1 MQSISDSGETDDLK
15 KKQQAKALMV
25 DDDEENQAQTSLSLV
40 AAGDDQMEAKE
51 GEVMVPSSSTLSAT
65 EEAVALQS
73 YFKQNPTLTAF
84 VTFEYNESFARCIED
99 HAPYLSIAQPWLNH
113 LLCIGL
119 CCPRQL
125 KFKGRCL
132 HVERA
137 PEPDQILWESIE
149 VSSAWKTFKRCL
161 TWLYLLLLFACV
173 YAGFAA
179 AAYLRVQYQNQQPA
193 ATSSGDLCSSILP
206 RSYYYRDTAN
216 SSQVEVDYSSFT
228 FARSPN
234 EKDRISFD
242 DQCDRVIKHSYHAIY
257 TYGGRFEEP
266 VVPYNTTA
274 CRISDDPSHLSA
286 NGGMTHLCPSYGA
299 VQYCPCVAQDST
311 EICYSSGCYETAAD
325 TLSVH
330 MNASSKSCI
339 QFEAADI
346 AKCFCRH
353 QLDEDIKKLGMVGV
367 LTAAAVVETA
377 ADDHCDDMT
386 LYFSASTIALLLM
399 VPLTMLSSYL
409 IQKIVLANIS
419 GEYYSTLD
427 EQNAAVAWR
436 LCIAS
441 YVNFGLI
448 PLIAFGRSS
457 EAPTTA
463 LPLSLLSLPSHVEFD
478 HEWYGTVG
486 FYLVITF
493 ILSTFP
499 PYLVASYFHYYC
511 FRPWKIYYAQAYLV
525 EQKSYRYALQSQV
538 NKVLVDE
545 TSFDVPTRTGRYLSW
560 VFVAMTYSAGLP
572 ALLVLAALAMVLLLR
587 MDREFYCR
595 FYRKQSKS
603 SREGLGRWVASMLPF
618 AAICKLA
625 FSIFMLSDDSI
636 ISDQWPSVQ
645 NPQPISQGPY
655 TSQGGGWTMQSY
667 MHAVQHTIPSM
678 IRRHDVVPPQLEF
691 LLQHIFRAN
700 TFPLFVLLL
709 AVLLTVVLREVW
721 FLLPPALLSKALT
734 KVVSLLC
741 AFRRFQASENKKLLV
756 HPYDL
761 TFGGHRAAGDG
772 SYDSSALRT
781 QEAPL
786 SGSYSKYLRHV
797 ADHPVTFYNTFC
809 CCWSLICKPK
819 AAEDPLSPDRPLP
832 PSWEL
837 FQVDLS
843 SPKGRP
849 PLTAKMKTWPP
860 KMQFDQG
867 KGGFHMAGEQKSTFD
882 LIAELHCNSYRID
895 RIPRYSGAGFALRK
909 QLYSSI
915 EEGFVR
921 WKAEFERKN
930 FIIGETRRQKARR
943 AAEELQKVDK
953 YLTERSDFKFG
964 TRTNVKE
971 EKRGLFQCFTK
982 RKVAVETAPVDDDDN
997 SSDSEDDFYAQQ
1009 QRPQAAPPVA
1019 TQQPVSSPVHSSKAT
1034 DKKAVVPLQSIRP
1047 KSPNQ
1052 TGGILSSIWSA
1063 KSGKEEVDKVGD
1075 NSATAAKGQSKNAK
1089 ADGTAAA
1096 GKADGASDDSDE
1108 DESDDSD
1115 EDDDD
1120 SDEDDDDDSDEDES
1134 DDSDEDEEDDSDD
1147 SDSSSDSSDD

>member
-1 MQSISDSGETDDLK
+1 
-15 KKQQAKALMV
+15 MV

-40 AAGDDQMEAKE
+40 TAGDDQMEAKE
-51 GEVMVPSSSTLSAT
+51 GEVMVPSSSFSAK
-65 EEAVALQS
+65 EEAAALQS
-73 YFKQNPTLTAF
+73 HFKQHPSLSAF
-84 VTFEYNESFARCIED
+84 ITFEYNESFARCIED

-125 KFKGRCL
+125 KFKGRYL

-137 PEPDQILWESIE
+137 PEPDQIVWESIE

-179 AAYLRVQYQNQQPA
+179 TAYLRVLYQNQQPA

-206 RSYYYRDTAN
+206 RSYYYPN
-216 SSQVEVDYSSFT
+216 SSQVEVDYASFT

-234 EKDRISFD
+234 EKDRISYD
-242 DQCDRVIKHSYHAIY
+242 DQCDRVMKHSYHAIY

-274 CRISDDPSHLSA
+274 CRISDDPSHLSS
-286 NGGMTHLCPSYGA
+286 NGSMTHLCPSYGA
-299 VQYCPCVAQDST
+299 VQYCPCVTQDST
-311 EICYSSGCYETAAD
+311 EICYSSDCYETTSGSAD
-325 TLSVH
+325 TL
-330 MNASSKSCI
+330 MNASSSSSKSCV

-353 QLDEDIKKLGMVGV
+353 QLDEDIMKHGMAGS
-367 LTAAAVVETA
+367 LIAAAVAETA

-386 LYFSASTIALLLM
+386 LYFSASTIAILLM

-427 EQNAAVAWR
+427 EQNTAVAWR

-441 YVNFGLI
+441 YVNYGLI

-463 LPLSLLSLPSHVEFD
+463 LPLSLLSLPSHVEFNR
-478 HEWYGTVG
+478 EWYGTVG

-499 PYLVASYFHYYC
+499 SYLAASYFHYYC

-560 VFVAMTYSAGLP
+560 VLIAMTYSAGLP

-595 FYRKQSKS
+595 FYRKQSSS
-603 SREGLGRWVASMLPF
+603 SRDGLGRWAASMLPF

-625 FSIFMLSDDSI
+625 FSIFMLSSDNI

-645 NPQPISQGPY
+645 NPQSISQGAY
-655 TSQGGGWTMQSY
+655 SSQGGGWTIQSY

-678 IRRHDVVPPQLEF
+678 IRRHEVVPPQFKF
-691 LLQHIFRAN
+691 LLHHIFRAN

-709 AVLLTVVLREVW
+709 IVLLTVVLREVW
-721 FLLPPALLSKALT
+721 FILPPALLSKALS
-734 KVVSLLC
+734 KIVSLLC
-741 AFRRFQASENKKLLV
+741 AFRRFQASENKRLLV

-772 SYDSSALRT
+772 SYNSTALRT

-797 ADHPVTFYNTFC
+797 ADRPITFYNTFC
-809 CCWSLICKPK
+809 CCWSLIFKPK
-819 AAEDPLSPDRPLP
+819 AAEDHLSPDRPLP

-849 PLTAKMKTWPP
+849 PFTAKMKTWPP
-860 KMQFDQG
+860 KMQFDKG

-882 LIAELHCNSYRID
+882 LIAELHCTSYRID

-909 QLYSSI
+909 QQYSSI
-915 EEGFVR
+915 EEEFVR

-953 YLTERSDFKFG
+953 YLNERGDFKFG
-964 TRTNVKE
+964 TRTNLKE
-971 EKRGLFQCFTK
+971 EKRGFLQCFAK
-982 RKVAVETAPVDDDDN
+982 RKVAIETAPVVDDDD
-997 SSDSEDDFYAQQ
+997 SSDSEDDDFYAQQ
-1009 QRPQAAPPVA
+1009 QHQQQRPQPLTPSP
-1019 TQQPVSSPVHSSKAT
+1019 QQPASSPVSSKAT

-1047 KSPNQ
+1047 KSPNNIQ

-1063 KSGKEEVDKVGD
+1063 KSGKEEVNKVGD
-1075 NSATAAKGQSKNAK
+1075 DSAAASAARGQSKNAK
-1089 ADGTAAA
+1089 ADGTAAV
-1096 GKADGASDDSDE
+1096 GKAGGASDNSDEDESDDSDE

-1115 EDDDD
+1115 EDE
-1120 SDEDDDDDSDEDES
+1120 SNDSDEDES
-1134 DDSDEDEEDDSDD
+1134 DDSDD